1 MKFAVAGAGAIG
13 GYVGACLARAGA
25 DVTLFAR
32 GPHLRAMQEHGLR
45 VMSEDGDFDVR
56 PNITGDLAAIGNADV
71 IFLGVKAHALT
82 ELAPR
87 LGPLMA
93 PDTVVISMQNGL
105 PWWYFQQTDGP
116 HAGRRLES
124 VDPGGEIA
132 KSFAPERVIG
142 SIAYFATT
150 LEAPGVIRHR
160 EGNRLTLGEPD
171 GSRSERCRQIAQVLI
186 AGGLRAPITTRI
198 RHELWVK
205 LLGNASLNPVS
216 ALTGATLAEIVRDP
230 YTGPLIRD
238 LMTEVEEVARRLG
251 IDLPVSI
258 EQRLTGAEKVG
269 QHKTSMLQDLESRR
283 PLELDEVVGAVIELG
298 EGFNVPMPAMRAVYG
313 CAKLL
318 DRRNRPLE
326 TERTIDASE

>member
-32 GPHLRAMQEHGLR
+32 GPHLLAMQERGLR
-45 VMSEDGDFDVR
+45 VVSEDGGFEVR
-56 PNITGDLAAIGNADV
+56 PNVTGDLAAIAHADV

-82 ELAPR
+82 DLAPR
-87 LGPLMA
+87 LAPLMA
-93 PDTVVISMQNGL
+93 PGTVVVSMQNGL
-105 PWWYFQQTDGP
+105 SWWYFQQTDGP
-116 HAGRRLES
+116 HAGIRLES
-124 VDPGGEIA
+124 VDPGGVIA

-150 LEAPGVIRHR
+150 LEAPGVMRHI
-160 EGNRLTLGEPD
+160 EGNRLSLGEPD
-171 GSRSERCRQIAQVLI
+171 GSRSERCKAIAQALI

-230 YTGPLIRD
+230 NTGALIRD
-238 LMTEVEEVARRLG
+238 LMTEVEAVARRLG
-251 IDLPVSI
+251 IELPVSI
-258 EQRLTGAEKVG
+258 EQRMTGAENVG
-269 QHKTSMLQDLESRR
+269 QHKTSMLQDLESKR

-298 EGFNVPMPAMRAVYG
+298 QRFDVSMPATRAVYA

-318 DRRNRPLE
+318 DRRNR
-326 TERTIDASE
+326 S